1 MMKIFLI
8 NLDARPDRLHYVAQ
22 QLQALQLPFTRW
34 RAVAGNSLT
43 QAEQAIF
50 NREKFFLEF
59 KKYPVPGEI
68 GCAMSHRGIWQQM
81 VQQQLPYALILE
93 DDIHINS
100 KLAAFLADKTHYQ
113 DFDFLNL
120 SANEPYA
127 VAATAQQALIAAG
140 SLVRPRIWQ
149 SRALW
154 KQLEWRRRWRIF
166 RLHVLGDGHIACECD
181 PAPALGSG
189 YILSLKGAAALLK
202 TSETMFYPVD
212 LTWRYSGGM
221 LRQAF
226 LAEPLITQSLGD
238 TNIEGRYQ
246 GYKLNLWQRIQ
257 RFFVKSRR
265 WRRRIDVIKLYGISR
280 L

>member
-1 MMKIFLI
+1 M
-8 NLDARPDRLHYVAQ
+8 
-22 QLQALQLPFTRW
+22 
-34 RAVAGNSLT
+34 
-43 QAEQAIF
+43 
-50 NREKFFLEF
+50 
-59 KKYPVPGEI
+59 
-68 GCAMSHRGIWQQM
+68 
-81 VQQQLPYALILE
+81 
-93 DDIHINS
+93 
-100 KLAAFLADKTHYQ
+100 
-113 DFDFLNL
+113 
-120 SANEPYA
+120 
-127 VAATAQQALIAAG
+127 
-140 SLVRPRIWQ
+140 
-149 SRALW
+149 
-154 KQLEWRRRWRIF
+154 
-166 RLHVLGDGHIACECD
+166 LGDGDIACECD

-189 YILSLKGAAALLK
+189 YILSLKGAEALLK

-265 WRRRIDVIKLYGISR
+265 WRRRIDVIKMYGISR

>member
-1 MMKIFLI
+1 MKIFLI
-8 NLDARPDRLHYVAQ
+8 NLDKRADRLAFVQ
-22 QLQALQLPFTRW
+22 SQLDAIQLPFERIA
-34 RAVAGNSLT
+34 AVYGADLT
-43 QAEQAIF
+43 VEQQALFDQKRFVLEQ
-50 NREKFFLEF
+50 
-59 KKYPVPGEI
+59 KKAAVPGEI

-100 KLAAFLADKTHYQ
+100 KLTAFVADKTHYQ

-189 YILSLKGAAALLK
+189 YILSLKGAEALLK

>member
-1 MMKIFLI
+1 MKIFLI
-8 NLDARPDRLHYVAQ
+8 NLDKRADRLAFVQ
-22 QLQALQLPFTRW
+22 SQLDAIQLPFERIA
-34 RAVAGNSLT
+34 AVYGAELT
-43 QAEQAIF
+43 VEQQALFDQKRFVLEQ
-50 NREKFFLEF
+50 
-59 KKYPVPGEI
+59 KKAAVPGEI

-166 RLHVLGDGHIACECD
+166 RLHVLNDGHIACECD

>member
-1 MMKIFLI
+1 MKIFLI
-8 NLDARPDRLHYVAQ
+8 NLDKRTDRLAFVQ
-22 QLQALQLPFTRW
+22 NQLDAIQLPFERIA
-34 RAVAGNSLT
+34 AVYGADLT
-43 QAEQAIF
+43 VEQQALFDQKRFVLEQ
-50 NREKFFLEF
+50 
-59 KKYPVPGEI
+59 KKAAVPGEI

-100 KLAAFLADKTHYQ
+100 KLAAFVADKTHYQ
-113 DFDFLNL
+113 YFDFLNL

-127 VAATAQQALIAAG
+127 VSATALQALIAAG
-140 SLVRPRIWQ
+140 SLIRPRIWQ

-166 RLHVLGDGHIACECD
+166 RLHVLNDGHIACECD

-265 WRRRIDVIKLYGISR
+265 WRRRIDVIKIYGISR

>member
-1 MMKIFLI
+1 MKIFLI
-8 NLDARPDRLHYVAQ
+8 NLDKRADRLAFVQ
-22 QLQALQLPFTRW
+22 SQLDAIQLPFERIA
-34 RAVAGNSLT
+34 AVYGADLT
-43 QAEQAIF
+43 VEQQALFDQKRFVLEQ
-50 NREKFFLEF
+50 
-59 KKYPVPGEI
+59 KKAAVPGEI

-166 RLHVLGDGHIACECD
+166 RLHVLNDGLIACECD

-189 YILSLKGAAALLK
+189 YILSLKGAEALLK

-265 WRRRIDVIKLYGISR
+265 WRRRIDVIKMYGISR

>member
-1 MMKIFLI
+1 MKIFLI
-8 NLDARPDRLHYVAQ
+8 NLDKRADRLAFVQ
-22 QLQALQLPFTRW
+22 SQLDAIQLPFERIA
-34 RAVAGNSLT
+34 AVYGADLT
-43 QAEQAIF
+43 VEQQALFDQKRFVLEQ
-50 NREKFFLEF
+50 
-59 KKYPVPGEI
+59 KKAAVPGEI

-166 RLHVLGDGHIACECD
+166 RLHVLNDGHIACECD

>member
-1 MMKIFLI
+1 MKIFLI
-8 NLDARPDRLHYVAQ
+8 NLDKRTDRLAFVQ
-22 QLQALQLPFTRW
+22 NQLDAIQLPFERIA
-34 RAVAGNSLT
+34 AVYGADLT
-43 QAEQAIF
+43 VEQQALFDQKRFVLEQ
-50 NREKFFLEF
+50 
-59 KKYPVPGEI
+59 KKAAVPGEI

-100 KLAAFLADKTHYQ
+100 KLAAFVADKTHYQ
-113 DFDFLNL
+113 YFDFLNL

-127 VAATAQQALIAAG
+127 VSATALQALIAAG
-140 SLVRPRIWQ
+140 SLIRPRIWQ

-166 RLHVLGDGHIACECD
+166 RLHVLNDGHIACECD

-265 WRRRIDVIKLYGISR
+265 WRRRIDVIKMYGISR